1 MILMYHKVD
10 IVIPSKWWVS
20 VERFEN
26 QISSLYKK
34 YEFVYLD
41 DYDISN
47 KSQVVLTFDDAY
59 ENIYRHAFPIL
70 KERNIPFEVFVIGDV
85 LSGWNDFDGS
95 EMKTRFC
102 SLTHL
107 EKMARSGGRMQ
118 WHTRTHPQLPRLND
132 EQMDAQLTVN
142 SELKSKF
149 PEPHFKWFA
158 YPSGMHDQHSVDQVR
173 KRFSGALSVD
183 DGSDLDRF
191 QLNRITVD
199 ETWMPA

>member
-59 ENIYRHAFPIL
+59 ENIYRHAFPVL
-70 KERNIPFEVFVIGDV
+70 KDRNIPFEVFVIGGV
-85 LSGWNDFDGS
+85 LSDWNDFDGS

-102 SLTHL
+102 GLAHL

>member
-47 KSQVVLTFDDAY
+47 KSHVVLTFDDAY
-59 ENIYRHAFPIL
+59 ENIYRHAFPVL
-70 KERNIPFEVFVIGDV
+70 KARNIPFEVFVIGDV
-85 LSGWNDFDGS
+85 LSDWNDFDGS

-107 EKMARSGGRMQ
+107 EEMAKSGGRMQ

-132 EQMDAQLTVN
+132 EQMDAQLTVH

-158 YPSGMHDQHSVDQVR
+158 YPSGMHDKRSVDQVR
-173 KRFSGALSVD
+173 KRFSGALSVA

>member
-59 ENIYRHAFPIL
+59 ENIYRHAFPVL
-70 KERNIPFEVFVIGDV
+70 KDRNIPFEVFVIGDV
-85 LSGWNDFDGS
+85 LSDWNDFDGS

-107 EKMARSGGRMQ
+107 EKMARFGGRMQ